1 MFFYS
6 QDMYDLEMTTLG
18 LSIELGNNTNPSW
31 RDQVTYVYVAANNT
45 RTRNLNRLVNKLI
58 DLLKQTVQQKHTE

>member
-18 LSIELGNNTNPSW
+18 LSIELGNNTNPS
-31 RDQVTYVYVAANNT
+31 
-45 RTRNLNRLVNKLI
+45 
-58 DLLKQTVQQKHTE
+58 